1 MESIMNKHNQ
11 DNDRDIGRDPLK
23 IRPDEHDVL
32 PDDLDLLITR
42 LIDGD
47 ATDEDWD
54 QFRARAAGDIEPWR
68 RLAEDQ
74 QVCVALREG
83 FDAVAARA
91 LAVELPG
98 ATAGSGAGSNPPAET
113 QMPGRAAPATASI
126 SWGRYVGWAAAVLIG
141 LSWAGTSWRYGA
153 GQTGPRAPGDSSD
166 TIRGVDYDQHLAQ
179 YLQAPYVLREL
190 DPVLL
195 SSRRTENGLEVTFL
209 RQIAERRY
217 VKGFYEPAWDEQ
229 SNPVLRP
236 SDEPRVMR
244 ATYKY

>member
-1 MESIMNKHNQ
+1 MNEHNQ
-11 DNDRDIGRDPLK
+11 DHDQDIGRDP
-23 IRPDEHDVL
+23 IAPDDLDMV

-47 ATDEDWD
+47 ATDEDWN

-83 FDAVAARA
+83 FEAVAARA

-98 ATAGSGAGSNPPAET
+98 SAAGSA
-113 QMPGRAAPATASI
+113 AAPHPPVETGEMLRRATPAPASI

-141 LSWAGTSWRYGA
+141 LSWAGTSWRNGS
-153 GQTGPRAPGDSSD
+153 GQTGPQAEGNSSD
-166 TIRGVDYDQHLAQ
+166 LIQSVAYDYDQHYAA
-179 YLQAPYVLREL
+179 YLQAPYVVREL

-229 SNPVLRP
+229 SNPVLRRG
-236 SDEPRVMR
+236 DEPRVMR
-244 ATYKY
+244 ASYKY